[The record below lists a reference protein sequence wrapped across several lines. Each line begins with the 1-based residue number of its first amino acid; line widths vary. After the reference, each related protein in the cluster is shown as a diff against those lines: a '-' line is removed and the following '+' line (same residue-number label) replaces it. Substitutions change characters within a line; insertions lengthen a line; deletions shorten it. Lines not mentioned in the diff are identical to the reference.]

1 MLGRIFFYSEGSG
14 VLELVIQRGS
24 GCPIPGGVQGLVGW
38 GPGQTGIALNME
50 LGALNEVGGLE
61 LDDT

>member
-38 GPGQTGIALNME
+38 GPGQPVLVTGSPATGI
-50 LGALNEVGGLE
+50 VGGWK
-61 LDDT
+61 